1 LHAGAG
7 LPAERWTL
15 AGIGLPTWQ
24 NEQSA
29 APFRSG
35 GSDPA
40 PHDSEFSM
48 SKRGRKRKSRKKN
61 GANHGNRPN
70 A

>member
-1 LHAGAG
+1 
-7 LPAERWTL
+7 L
-15 AGIGLPTWQ
+15 ADDVLPTWQ
-24 NEQSA
+24 NKHSA

-35 GSDPA
+35 GSHPA
-40 PHDSEFSM
+40 PDESEFDM

>member
-1 LHAGAG
+1 
-7 LPAERWTL
+7 
-15 AGIGLPTWQ
+15 
-24 NEQSA
+24 
-29 APFRSG
+29 
-35 GSDPA
+35 
-40 PHDSEFSM
+40 M